1 LFRQR
6 IYINNTTLTKEWE
19 IMGNGNSKG
28 LSVNAKTIILLILF
42 LDVGFTVKMIHKYN
56 DMKDAGF
63 VREKTFAENME
74 KRVMKAFGSAEE
86 AKKLVEDAV
95 QQKEEAEKIAAALR
109 TENTGLKS
117 KNRQLEESIEKLKQ

>member
-1 LFRQR
+1 
-6 IYINNTTLTKEWE
+6 
-19 IMGNGNSKG
+19 MGNGNSKG

-42 LDVGFTVKMIHKYN
+42 LDVGFTIKMVHKYN
-56 DMKDAGF
+56 EMKDAGF

-95 QQKEEAEKIAAALR
+95 QQKQEAEKIAVSLR
-109 TENTGLKS
+109 TENANLKS
-117 KNRQLEESIEKLKQ
+117 KNRQLADENEKLKQ

>member
-1 LFRQR
+1 
-6 IYINNTTLTKEWE
+6 
-19 IMGNGNSKG
+19 MGNGNSKG

-86 AKKLVEDAV
+86 AKKLVKDAV
-95 QQKEEAEKIAAALR
+95 QQKEEAEKIAASLR
-109 TENTGLKS
+109 TENAGLKS
-117 KNRQLEESIEKLKQ
+117 KNRQLEEEIGKLKQ

>member
-1 LFRQR
+1 
-6 IYINNTTLTKEWE
+6 
-19 IMGNGNSKG
+19 MGNGNSKG

-42 LDVGFTVKMIHKYN
+42 LDVGFTFKMIHKYN

-95 QQKEEAEKIAAALR
+95 NQKREAEDIAATLR
-109 TENTGLKS
+109 TENAGLKS
-117 KNRQLEESIEKLKQ
+117 KNRQLEESIAKLK